1 MAGYIDW
8 TAIKQCRFWTTFC
21 VISATLLNFERR
33 AFLYQSLLLNKET
46 DTPYI
51 SFIRVPNYVFNSNE
65 KDEKLSF
72 KDP

>member
-1 MAGYIDW
+1 M
-8 TAIKQCRFWTTFC
+8 
-21 VISATLLNFERR
+21 ISATLLNFERR

-72 KDP
+72 KDT

>member
-1 MAGYIDW
+1 M
-8 TAIKQCRFWTTFC
+8 
-21 VISATLLNFERR
+21 ISATLLNFEHR

-51 SFIRVPNYVFNSNE
+51 SFIRVPNYVFNSN

-72 KDP
+72 KDA